1 MIMNDGQ
8 QPTLPPSGNP
18 GQVPP
23 TQIPVTSLAPPPGN
37 GGKMLVIIG
46 ILTGLIGGGIWL
58 LSSMKGEEDAN
69 AEVEKKVD
77 TPKTK
82 PRAKPR
88 KAEKTTKRPMK
99 KEMAEL
105 SSKNRSD
112 FKKNVGKWVRLQG
125 EIETGDVD
133 GVLIFKEPAKMKG
146 QLVKGS
152 AEHLTGQVVKVIGWM
167 ISVEEIQING
177 IFEITTVD
185 PIDLLPKKE
194 VYTIEDA
201 KQLVALRNTTATFKG
216 KVKSVR
222 VSGDK
227 KNLYLI
233 FEGESHE
240 FFGSGTIDKLKKD
253 EVTEETLKD
262 LIGKTIKL
270 KGKLAF
276 KKQDEKDRIF
286 INFDDKEDYEVV
298 E

>member
-1 MIMNDGQ
+1 
-8 QPTLPPSGNP
+8 
-18 GQVPP
+18 
-23 TQIPVTSLAPPPGN
+23 
-37 GGKMLVIIG
+37 
-46 ILTGLIGGGIWL
+46 
-58 LSSMKGEEDAN
+58 
-69 AEVEKKVD
+69 
-77 TPKTK
+77 
-82 PRAKPR
+82 
-88 KAEKTTKRPMK
+88 
-99 KEMAEL
+99 
-105 SSKNRSD
+105 
-112 FKKNVGKWVRLQG
+112 
-125 EIETGDVD
+125 
-133 GVLIFKEPAKMKG
+133 
-146 QLVKGS
+146 
-152 AEHLTGQVVKVIGWM
+152 
-167 ISVEEIQING
+167 
-177 IFEITTVD
+177 
-185 PIDLLPKKE
+185 
-194 VYTIEDA
+194 
-201 KQLVALRNTTATFKG
+201 KG